1 MEKIKLKNGFLLRE
15 IAGENVVVPVDEARE
30 LFRGMIQLNGVGAF
44 LWNLCSK
51 ETTIEQMTEALVEQY
66 DVEKRKAECDVKNFV
81 TQLKQKGLLEE
92 SFEE

>member
-44 LWNLCSK
+44 LWKLCS
-51 ETTIEQMTEALVEQY
+51 
-66 DVEKRKAECDVKNFV
+66 RRNNN
-81 TQLKQKGLLEE
+81 
-92 SFEE
+92 